1 MPENDVTRILQAF
14 KTSGRKIA
22 AVVTYTYTMAAL
34 ADEAGMDF
42 ILVGDSASRVVLGI
56 ADHAAIQVEDMIL
69 LARGVVRACSRCK
82 VMVDLP
88 LAALQQGVEGAVRAA
103 ARIMESSQAHCIKVE
118 GDPLETIS
126 AIRTI
131 AESSI
136 PVIGHFGM
144 PAGDAGDNRTILLDH
159 AAMLEDAGCCALL
172 LSKINTDIAGE
183 ITCRAD
189 IPTIGI
195 GSGPHC
201 DGQILV
207 LEDMLGL
214 ARRVQPYYVK
224 PYAGLGDQAA
234 SALRQFADE
243 VRQAIYPADAHSPPK
258 PSARNYPK

>member
-14 KTSGRKIA
+14 KASGRKIA

-34 ADEAGMDF
+34 AEEAGIDL

-56 ADHAAIQVEDMIL
+56 SDHAAIQVEDMIL

-88 LAALQQGVEGAVRAA
+88 QAALQHGIEGAVQAA

-118 GDPLETIS
+118 GNPQEVIS
-126 AIRTI
+126 AIQGI
-131 AESSI
+131 AERGI

-144 PAGDAGDNRTILLDH
+144 PAGDAGDKRTILLDQ

-172 LSKINTDIAGE
+172 LSKIDTDIAGE
-183 ITCRAD
+183 ITRRAH

-224 PYAGLGDQAA
+224 PYAKLGDNAV
-234 SALRQFADE
+234 SALQQYAVE
-243 VRQAIYPADAHSPPK
+243 VREVTYPGEAHSPPK
-258 PSARNYPK
+258 PPASK